1 MWMCTSCYNCIVR
14 CPRELP
20 ITHIMH
26 GLAHY
31 AKRLGLVP
39 KNQPTAKFAQLFW
52 DNLIK
57 KGRVN
62 ELKLGM
68 ALYFMNGFGEGVKTA
83 MGKQKLGLNMMKTKR
98 MNPMEALGG
107 HAVKDLCGFQKII
120 AEGPGA
126 GRRPHREAR
135 RLRRR
140 PPMAKREYSF
150 YPGCSSQKGAS
161 SSNYMNSV
169 ETMCE
174 ELDIQLNE
182 IPDWNC
188 CAASIGYAG
197 GGELPRLTL
206 SARNI
211 ALSEEHNP
219 GQDIVATCA
228 ACWLSTREA
237 AERLEED
244 ESLMAEA
251 NQALAEA
258 GLKLKNETPI
268 KHMVEVLIED
278 IGYDAIGEK
287 VKKPLE
293 GIKIAGYVGCQ
304 TNRPFGIAGE
314 SFENPKYLDKLVETL
329 GGDSI
334 PDYEKKVQ
342 CCGGALAFSEP
353 EKSQEMIKGIIES
366 AYDHGADMIVT
377 PCPVCQMNVEVYQ
390 DQINATYGTKFKMP
404 VVYYSTLMSVA
415 FGRSAKDAALD
426 GQIIPAKKLDE
437 LAAK

>member
-1 MWMCTSCYNCIVR
+1 
-14 CPRELP
+14 
-20 ITHIMH
+20 
-26 GLAHY
+26 
-31 AKRLGLVP
+31 
-39 KNQPTAKFAQLFW
+39 
-52 DNLIK
+52 
-57 KGRVN
+57 
-62 ELKLGM
+62 
-68 ALYFMNGFGEGVKTA
+68 
-83 MGKQKLGLNMMKTKR
+83 
-98 MNPMEALGG
+98 
-107 HAVKDLCGFQKII
+107 
-120 AEGPGA
+120 
-126 GRRPHREAR
+126 
-135 RLRRR
+135 
-140 PPMAKREYSF
+140 MAKREYSF

-161 SSNYMNSV
+161 SSSNYLVSV
-169 ETMCE
+169 QTMCE
-174 ELDIQLNE
+174 ELDVTLNE

-188 CAASIGYAG
+188 CAASIGYSG

-237 AERLEED
+237 AERLHED
-244 ESLMAEA
+244 EGLLAEA

-258 GLKLKNETPI
+258 GLKLENETPI
-268 KHMVEVLIED
+268 KHMAEVLIED
-278 IGYDAIGEK
+278 IGFDAIGAK

-314 SFENPKYLDKLVETL
+314 SFENPVYLDKLVDTL
-329 GGDSI
+329 GGESI
-334 PDYEKKVQ
+334 PTYEKKVQ

-353 EKSQEMIKGIIES
+353 EKSQEMVKGIIEA

-377 PCPVCQMNVEVYQ
+377 PGPVCQMSVEVYQ
-390 DQINATYGTKFKMP
+390 DEINETYNTKFAMP
-404 VVYYSTLMSVA
+404 VVYYSTLMAVA
-415 FGRSAKDAALD
+415 YGRSAKDAALD